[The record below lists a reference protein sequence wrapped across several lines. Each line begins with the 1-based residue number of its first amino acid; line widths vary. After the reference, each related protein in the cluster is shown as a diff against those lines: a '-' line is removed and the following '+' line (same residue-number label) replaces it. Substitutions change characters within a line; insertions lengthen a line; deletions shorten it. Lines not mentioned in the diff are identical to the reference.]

1 MKYHILLI
9 LFCFNYSLFSQ
20 VEMRYDQ
27 NATHL
32 PYWVKL
38 MYEKNINE
46 GLVISEY
53 NKFYKKNKFEKN
65 KFTQYYKRWLRN
77 ISRSSNAKPNTITSK
92 SANQWQC
99 IGPWDFDKDAESRSY
114 ALELRIYIQ

>member
-9 LFCFNYSLFSQ
+9 LFCFNYNLFSQ
-20 VEMRYDQ
+20 VEMKYDQ
-27 NATHL
+27 NSTHL
-32 PYWVKL
+32 PFWVKL
-38 MYEKNINE
+38 MYEKKTNE

-77 ISRSSNAKPNTITSK
+77 ISRSSNAKPTTKHRKAQISGNVLDRGILIKMLKAGVTL
-92 SANQWQC
+92 
-99 IGPWDFDKDAESRSY
+99 
-114 ALELRIYIQ
+114 LELRIYIQ